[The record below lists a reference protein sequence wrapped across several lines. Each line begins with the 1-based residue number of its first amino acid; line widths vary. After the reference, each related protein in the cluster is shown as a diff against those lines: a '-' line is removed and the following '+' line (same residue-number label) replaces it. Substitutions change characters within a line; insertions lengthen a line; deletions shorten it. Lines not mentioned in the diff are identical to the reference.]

1 MKKLFTLLF
10 SALTTLSAS
19 ALDDGFY
26 RMQCVETGRYV
37 SFRNSYVDTQSAQ
50 STQEVQFYSLR
61 TVSGFENVV
70 SDPGSIIY
78 IKKFDQGYALRSQG
92 YGTDES
98 NYYIQITDMGDG
110 SYRLWATYSK
120 SGVTVTRYMRDCDD
134 SSGGFSY
141 VTTQESI
148 SKGLNWRLIPV
159 NSEDQKYIGLVPEV
173 KVGGKGYATFYAGI
187 PYKLGSGMKAYAVD
201 TETDETCTLKDIGS
215 EIPAKTPVV
224 IACAGDNA
232 ADNKLTPLESSSA
245 SVGTNYLK
253 GVMFC
258 YPVTYYNR
266 GEIVEDRTNPYW
278 NTVDYDIFAM
288 RVLGEE
294 DGKLVFE
301 TGDEDLDYMPAN
313 KAYLA
318 VPLSAAAVLTTDGST
333 AIQGVKTETTAEQTK
348 GIFTLNGV
356 RLPDNALYQRRQ
368 KDRHPIK
375 KGSLIGEP
383 LIIFRIKSL

>member
-1 MKKLFTLLF
+1 MKKLFTLIIA
-10 SALTTLSAS
+10 ALTTLSAS

-78 IKKFDQGYALRSQG
+78 FKKFDQGWAIRSQG

-159 NSEDQKYIGLVPEV
+159 TADDQKYIGLVPEV

-232 ADNKLTPLESSSA
+232 SDNKLTPLESSSA
-245 SVGTNYLK
+245 SVGTNYLG

-266 GEIVEDRTNPYW
+266 GKIVEDRTNPYW
-278 NTVDYDIFAM
+278 NTVDYKIFEM

-301 TGDEDLDYMPAN
+301 TDEYLEYMPAN
-313 KAYLA
+313 KAYLS

-333 AIQGVKTETTAEQTK
+333 AIKVVKSEATAEGAK
-348 GIFTLNGV
+348 GLYTLDGV
-356 RLPDNALYQRRQ
+356 RLPDNATPQ
-368 KDRHPIK
+368 KGVYIK
-375 KGSLIGEP
+375 DGKKIVIP
-383 LIIFRIKSL
+383 

>member
-1 MKKLFTLLF
+1 MKKFFTLVF
-10 SALTTLSAS
+10 AAFTTLSAS

-37 SFRNSYVDTQSAQ
+37 SFRNSYVDTESAK
-50 STQEVQFYSLR
+50 STQEVHFYSLR

-78 IKKFDQGYALRSQG
+78 FKKFDQGWAIRSQG

-159 NSEDQKYIGLVPEV
+159 TAEDQKYIGLVPEV
-173 KVGGKGYATFYAGI
+173 KVGGKGYTTFYAGI

-245 SVGTNYLK
+245 SVGTNYLR

-266 GEIVEDRTNPYW
+266 GKIVEERDNRYW

-313 KAYLA
+313 RAYLA

-356 RLPDNALYQRRQ
+356 RLPDNATPQ
-368 KDRHPIK
+368 KGVYIK
-375 KGSLIGEP
+375 DGKKIV
-383 LIIFRIKSL
+383 IK

>member
-1 MKKLFTLLF
+1 MKKLFTLIIA
-10 SALTTLSAS
+10 ALTTLSAS

-78 IKKFDQGYALRSQG
+78 FKKFDQGWAIRSQG

-159 NSEDQKYIGLVPEV
+159 NSADQAYLGLVPEV

-201 TETDETCTLKDIGS
+201 TETDETCTLKDIGT
-215 EIPAKTPVV
+215 EIPAKTPVI

-232 ADNKLTPLESSSA
+232 ADNKVTPLESSSA

-266 GEIVEDRTNPYW
+266 GIIVEDRTNPYW

-301 TGDEDLDYMPAN
+301 TGDEDLEYMPAN
-313 KAYLA
+313 KAYLS
-318 VPLSAAAVLTTDGST
+318 VPFSAAAVLTTDGST
-333 AIQGVKTETTAEQTK
+333 AIQGVKSEATAEGAK
-348 GIFTLNGV
+348 GLYTLDGV
-356 RLPDNALYQRRQ
+356 RLPDNATLQ
-368 KDRHPIK
+368 KGVYIK
-375 KGSLIGEP
+375 DGKKIVIP
-383 LIIFRIKSL
+383 

>member
-1 MKKLFTLLF
+1 MKKIITLIIT
-10 SALTTLSAS
+10 ALTTLSAH
-19 ALDDGFY
+19 ALNDGFY

-37 SFRNSYVDTQSAQ
+37 SFRNSYVDTQSAT

-134 SSGGFSY
+134 TSGGFSY
-141 VTTQESI
+141 VTTQETI

-159 NSEDQKYIGLVPEV
+159 SSADQAYLGLVPEV

-232 ADNKLTPLESSSA
+232 ADNKVTPLESSSA

-266 GEIVEDRTNPYW
+266 GKIVEDRTNPYW

-294 DGKLVFE
+294 DGKLVFK
-301 TGDEDLDYMPAN
+301 TGDEDLEYMPAN
-313 KAYLA
+313 KSYLS
-318 VPLSAAAVLTTDGST
+318 VPFSAAAVLTTDGST
-333 AIQGVKTETTAEQTK
+333 AIQGIKVSSTSSASSTPSGTY
-348 GIFTLNGV
+348 TLDGV
-356 RLPDNALYQRRQ
+356 RLPDNATLQ
-368 KDRHPIK
+368 KGVYIK
-375 KGSLIGEP
+375 DGKKIVIP
-383 LIIFRIKSL
+383 

>member
-1 MKKLFTLLF
+1 MKKLFTLIIA
-10 SALTTLSAS
+10 ALTTLSAS

-78 IKKFDQGYALRSQG
+78 FKKFDQGWAIRSQG

-134 SSGGFSY
+134 ASGGFSY

-159 NSEDQKYIGLVPEV
+159 TADDQKYIGLVPEV

-232 ADNKLTPLESSSA
+232 ADNKVTPLESSSA

-266 GEIVEDRTNPYW
+266 GKIVEDRTNPYW

-294 DGKLVFE
+294 DGKLVFK

-313 KAYLA
+313 KSYLS
-318 VPLSAAAVLTTDGST
+318 VPFSAAAVLTTDGST
-333 AIQGVKTETTAEQTK
+333 AIKVVKNEATAEGTK
-348 GIFTLNGV
+348 GIYTLDGV
-356 RLPDNALYQRRQ
+356 RLPDNATPQ
-368 KDRHPIK
+368 KGVYIK
-375 KGSLIGEP
+375 DGKKIVIP
-383 LIIFRIKSL
+383 

>member
-1 MKKLFTLLF
+1 MKKLFTLIIT
-10 SALTTLSAS
+10 ALTTLSAH

-78 IKKFDQGYALRSQG
+78 FKKFDQGWAIRSQG

-134 SSGGFSY
+134 TSSGFSY

-148 SKGLNWRLIPV
+148 SKGWNWRLIPV
-159 NSEDQKYIGLVPEV
+159 SSADQAYLGLVPEV

-232 ADNKLTPLESSSA
+232 SDNKLTPLVSSSA
-245 SVGTNYLK
+245 SVGTNYLR

-266 GEIVEDRTNPYW
+266 GKIVEDRTNPYW
-278 NTVDYDIFAM
+278 KTVDYDDFSM
-288 RVLGEE
+288 RILGEE

-313 KAYLA
+313 KAYLG

-333 AIQGVKTETTAEQTK
+333 AIKGVKTETTAEQTK

-356 RLPDNALYQRRQ
+356 RLPDNATLQ
-368 KDRHPIK
+368 KGVYIK
-375 KGSLIGEP
+375 DGKKIV
-383 LIIFRIKSL
+383 IK

>member
-1 MKKLFTLLF
+1 MKKLFTLIIT
-10 SALTTLSAS
+10 ALTTLSAS

-37 SFRNSYVDTQSAQ
+37 TFRNNYVDTQSAQ

-110 SYRLWATYSK
+110 TYRLWATYSK

-134 SSGGFSY
+134 KSGGFSY
-141 VTTQESI
+141 VTTQEDI
-148 SKGLNWRLIPV
+148 SSGWNWRLIPV
-159 NSEDQKYIGLVPEV
+159 NSDDQKYIGLVPEV

-215 EIPAKTPVV
+215 EIPAKTPVI

-266 GEIVEDRTNPYW
+266 GKIVEDRTNPYW

-288 RVLGEE
+288 RVLDEE
-294 DGKLVFE
+294 GGKLVFK
-301 TGDEDLDYMPAN
+301 TGGEDLDYMPAN
-313 KAYLA
+313 KAYLS
-318 VPLSAAAVLTTDGST
+318 VPFSAAAVLTTDGST
-333 AIQGVKTETTAEQTK
+333 AIKVVKNNATAEGAK
-348 GIFTLNGV
+348 GLYTLDGV
-356 RLPDNALYQRRQ
+356 RLPDNATPQ
-368 KDRHPIK
+368 KGVYVKDGQKILIK
-375 KGSLIGEP
+375 
-383 LIIFRIKSL
+383 

>member
-1 MKKLFTLLF
+1 MKKLFTLIIA
-10 SALTTLSAS
+10 ALTTLSAS

-232 ADNKLTPLESSSA
+232 SDNKLTPLESSSA

-278 NTVDYDIFAM
+278 NTVDYEIFEM

-356 RLPDNALYQRRQ
+356 RLPDNATLQ
-368 KDRHPIK
+368 KGVYIK
-375 KGSLIGEP
+375 DGKKIV
-383 LIIFRIKSL
+383 IK

>member
-1 MKKLFTLLF
+1 MKKLFTLIIA
-10 SALTTLSAS
+10 ALTTLSAS

-37 SFRNSYVDTQSAQ
+37 TFRNNYVDTQSAKD
-50 STQEVQFYSLR
+50 TQEVQFNSLR

-78 IKKFDQGYALRSQG
+78 FKKFDQGWAIRSQG

-110 SYRLWATYSK
+110 SYWLWATYSK
-120 SGVTVTRYMRDCDD
+120 SGVTVTRYMRDCD
-134 SSGGFSY
+134 SSEGYSY
-141 VTTQESI
+141 VTTEEAI
-148 SKGLNWRLIPV
+148 SKGRNWRLIPV

-201 TETDETCTLKDIGS
+201 TETDETCTLKDIGN

-232 ADNKLTPLESSSA
+232 SDNKLTPLESSSA
-245 SVGTNYLK
+245 SVGTNYLR

-266 GEIVEDRTNPYW
+266 GKIVEDRTNPYW
-278 NTVDYDIFAM
+278 NTVDYEIFEM

-301 TGDEDLDYMPAN
+301 TGDEDLEYMPAN
-313 KAYLA
+313 KAYLS

-333 AIQGVKTETTAEQTK
+333 AIKVVKSEATAEGAK
-348 GIFTLNGV
+348 GLYTLDGV
-356 RLPDNALYQRRQ
+356 RLPDNATPQ
-368 KDRHPIK
+368 KGVYIK
-375 KGSLIGEP
+375 DGKKIVIP
-383 LIIFRIKSL
+383 

>member
-1 MKKLFTLLF
+1 MKNLFTLIIA
-10 SALTTLSAS
+10 ALTTLSAH

-37 SFRNSYVDTQSAQ
+37 SFRNSYVDTQSAT

-61 TVSGFENVV
+61 TVSGFESVV

-110 SYRLWATYSK
+110 SYWLWATYSK
-120 SGVTVTRYMRDCDD
+120 SGVTVTRYMRDCD
-134 SSGGFSY
+134 SSDGSYSY
-141 VTTQESI
+141 VTTEEKI
-148 SKGLNWRLIPV
+148 SKGRNWRLIPV

-232 ADNKLTPLESSSA
+232 ADNKVTPLESSSA

-313 KAYLA
+313 KSYLS
-318 VPLSAAAVLTTDGST
+318 VPFSAAAVLTTDGST
-333 AIQGVKTETTAEQTK
+333 AIKGVKSDATAEGAK
-348 GIFTLNGV
+348 GLFTLDGV
-356 RLPDNALYQRRQ
+356 RLPDNATPQ
-368 KDRHPIK
+368 KGVYIK
-375 KGSLIGEP
+375 DGKKIVIP
-383 LIIFRIKSL
+383 

>member
-1 MKKLFTLLF
+1 MKKLFTLIF

-134 SSGGFSY
+134 TSGGFSY
-141 VTTQESI
+141 VTTQETI

-187 PYKLGSGMKAYAVD
+187 PYKLGSGMKAYTVD

-232 ADNKLTPLESSSA
+232 ADNKVTPLESSSA

-266 GEIVEDRTNPYW
+266 GIIVEDRTNPYW
-278 NTVDYDIFAM
+278 NTVDYKIFEM

-294 DGKLVFE
+294 DGKLVFK
-301 TGDEDLDYMPAN
+301 TGDEDLEYMPAN
-313 KAYLA
+313 KSYLS
-318 VPLSAAAVLTTDGST
+318 VPFSAAAVLTTDGST
-333 AIQGVKTETTAEQTK
+333 AIKGVKVSSTSSASSTSS
-348 GIFTLNGV
+348 GIYTLNGV
-356 RLPDNALYQRRQ
+356 RLPDNATPQ
-368 KDRHPIK
+368 KGVYIK
-375 KGSLIGEP
+375 DGKKIVIP
-383 LIIFRIKSL
+383 

>member
-1 MKKLFTLLF
+1 MKKLFTLF
-10 SALTTLSAS
+10 FAALTTLSAS

-187 PYKLGSGMKAYAVD
+187 PYKLGSGMKAYTVD

-232 ADNKLTPLESSSA
+232 ADNKVTPLESSSA

-313 KAYLA
+313 KAYLS
-318 VPLSAAAVLTTDGST
+318 VPFSAAAVLTTDGST
-333 AIQGVKTETTAEQTK
+333 AIKGVKVSSTSSASSTPSGTY
-348 GIFTLNGV
+348 TLDGV
-356 RLPDNALYQRRQ
+356 RLPDNATLQ
-368 KDRHPIK
+368 KGVYIK
-375 KGSLIGEP
+375 DGKKIVIP
-383 LIIFRIKSL
+383 